1 MKTSFIMN
9 LFLLFKVSWAFA
21 LRRKVAIVTGGT
33 RGIGFG
39 ISEALAK
46 KQYDL
51 LLSYNSDYKSAI
63 GACEYLEKK
72 YDCRVELF
80 SGDISLKSTR
90 KKLFKCY
97 DLKYKNSHHL
107 GVVVHNAG
115 QYIGITSGNSDGLN
129 KPVTNLAFGDGSMIN
144 TDTDELDMSVMRFYQ
159 KMYGEAYI
167 DICERSIARM
177 KKGGSLI
184 GISSPGCTIQFNPS
198 PGYDMPGSGKCI
210 MEYAMR
216 LFALRCAPLDIN
228 CNVVIPGFT
237 KTEAWDRIAALR
249 QTTGDSMVEI
259 MAEKYSPN
267 GSMTPEEV
275 GEGISLLCSPEGRHI
290 TGVSL
295 PIDKG
300 VHLKI

>member
-1 MKTSFIMN
+1 MNITLIVNFFI
-9 LFLLFKVSWAFA
+9 LFKGSASFA
-21 LRRKVAIVTGGT
+21 LKRKVAIVTGGT
-33 RGIGFG
+33 RGIGKG
-39 ISEALAK
+39 IAEALAK
-46 KQYDL
+46 KKYDL
-51 LLSYNSDYKSAI
+51 LLSYNSDYDSAI
-63 GACEYLEKK
+63 DTCKFLEKN

-97 DLKYKNSHHL
+97 DLKYKNTHNL

-115 QYIGITSGNSDGLN
+115 QYIGITSGNSDGL
-129 KPVTNLAFGDGSMIN
+129 TNPSKNFAFGDGSLIENDDFDIN
-144 TDTDELDMSVMRFYQ
+144 IMRFYQ

-167 DICERSIARM
+167 DICERSISRM
-177 KKGGSLI
+177 KNGGSLI
-184 GISSPGCTIQFNPS
+184 GISSPGCTTQFNPS

-216 LFALRCAPLDIN
+216 LFALRCAPLNIN
-228 CNVVIPGFT
+228 CNIVIPGFT
-237 KTEAWDRIAALR
+237 KTEAWDRIGALR
-249 QTTGDSMVEI
+249 ETTGDSIVEK

-267 GSMTPEEV
+267 GPMTPDEV
-275 GEGISLLCSPEGRHI
+275 GEGITLLCSPEGRYI

-300 VHLKI
+300 VHLKL

>member
-1 MKTSFIMN
+1 MNITRIVNFFI
-9 LFLLFKVSWAFA
+9 LFKASSSFA
-21 LRRKVAIVTGGT
+21 LKRKVAIVTGGT
-33 RGIGFG
+33 RGIGKG
-39 ISEALAK
+39 IAEALAK

-51 LLSYNSDYKSAI
+51 LLSYNSDYESAMDT
-63 GACEYLEKK
+63 CNFLEKK

-97 DLKYKNSHHL
+97 DMKYKNTHHL
-107 GVVVHNAG
+107 GVAVHNAG
-115 QYIGITSGNSDGLN
+115 QYIGITSGNSDGLSN
-129 KPVTNLAFGDGSMIN
+129 PSKNFAFGDGSLIENDEFDIN
-144 TDTDELDMSVMRFYQ
+144 VMRFYQ

-167 DICERSIARM
+167 DICERSIPRM
-177 KKGGSLI
+177 KRGGSLI
-184 GISSPGCTIQFNPS
+184 GISSPGCTTQFNPS

-237 KTEAWDRIAALR
+237 KTEAWDRIGALR
-249 QTTGDSMVEI
+249 ETTGDSIVEK
-259 MAEKYSPN
+259 MSEKYSPN
-267 GSMTPEEV
+267 GPMTPDEV
-275 GEGISLLCSPEGRHI
+275 GEGITLLCSPEGRYI
-290 TGVSL
+290 TGISL

-300 VHLKI
+300 VHLKL

>member
-1 MKTSFIMN
+1 MN
-9 LFLLFKVSWAFA
+9 LLIFLKVTLAFT

-46 KQYDL
+46 KRYDL

-63 GACEYLEKK
+63 DACKYLEKK
-72 YDCRVELF
+72 YDCNVELF

-97 DLKYKNSHHL
+97 DLKYKHSHHL
-107 GVVVHNAG
+107 GVVIHNAG
-115 QYIGITSGNSDGLN
+115 QYVGITSGNSDGLN
-129 KPVTNLAFGDGSMIN
+129 KPAKNLSFGDGSMFN
-144 TDTDELDMSVMRFYQ
+144 TYTDELDMSVMRFYQ

-167 DICERSIARM
+167 DICERSIVRM
-177 KKGGSLI
+177 KNGGSLI
-184 GISSPGCTIQFNPS
+184 GISSPGCTTQFNPS

-216 LFALRCAPLDIN
+216 LFALRCAPLGIN

-237 KTEAWDRIAALR
+237 KTDAWDRIGASL
-249 QTTGDSMVEI
+249 QTTGDNMIEN

-275 GEGISLLCSPEGRHI
+275 GEGIYLLCSPEGRHI

>member
-1 MKTSFIMN
+1 MNFFIA
-9 LFLLFKVSWAFA
+9 FKMSNAFA

-33 RGIGFG
+33 RGIGKG
-39 ISEALAK
+39 IAEALAK

-51 LLSYNSDYKSAI
+51 LLSYNSDYDSAI
-63 GACEYLEKK
+63 DTCKFLEKT

-97 DLKYKNSHHL
+97 DLKYKNTHNL

-115 QYIGITSGNSDGLN
+115 QYIGITSGNSDGLSTPS
-129 KPVTNLAFGDGSMIN
+129 KTFSFGDGSLIDNDEFDIN
-144 TDTDELDMSVMRFYQ
+144 VMRFYQ

-167 DICERSIARM
+167 DICERSISRM

-184 GISSPGCTIQFNPS
+184 GISSPGCTTQFNPS

-216 LFALRCAPLDIN
+216 LFALRCAPLNIN
-228 CNVVIPGFT
+228 CNIVIPGFT
-237 KTEAWDRIAALR
+237 KTEAWDRIGALR
-249 QTTGDSMVEI
+249 ETTGDSIVEK

-267 GSMTPEEV
+267 GPMTPDEV
-275 GEGISLLCSPEGRHI
+275 GEGITLLCSPEGRYI

-300 VHLKI
+300 VHLKL